1 MSDILEKLNG
11 PQREAVTTI
20 EGPVMV
26 IAGAGSGKTRALT
39 HRIAYMI
46 QQGINP
52 FSIMALTFTNKA
64 AKEMKER
71 IMQLVEPGAARNVWM
86 GTFHSIFAR
95 ILRIEAA
102 SLGYTPDFT
111 IYDTD
116 DSKSL
121 VNSILKEMQLDSK
134 AYPTKYVLHRISM
147 AKSALYTAEDYCD
160 NAEIQEQDRRA
171 QKPLT
176 GEIFKLYN
184 ARLKRANAMDFD
196 DILFNTNVLLRDF
209 PEILFKY
216 QRHFEYILVDE
227 YQDTNY
233 AQYLII
239 KRIAAMRE
247 NICVVGDDAQS
258 IYGFRGANIQ
268 NILNFKVDYPSH
280 KLIRLEQNYRSTK
293 TIVNAANSV
302 IANNKDQIK
311 KNVWSDKEEGELIT
325 LMRANSDNEEG
336 TLVANS
342 IFGYKMSRQLNNRDF
357 VVLYRTNAQSRSIEE
372 ALRKQDIPYR
382 IYGGLSFYD
391 RKEVKD
397 LLAYCRVTINPYD
410 EQALMRIINYPI
422 RGIGDTTKQK
432 LQVLAQQQNKTVW
445 DVMVSLDETNKDFN
459 MGTLTKLREFT
470 TMIQS
475 FQTQIEKMTAFELAK
490 HITSTIGLL
499 KVLKEEGTPEAESR
513 VQNVEELLNAIMEFS
528 DKQVDEVT
536 GEQMTVSLTKFM
548 QDVALLTDQ
557 DQKEDENADLVTMM
571 TIHSAKGLE
580 FPYVYIVGLE
590 ENLFPGIQSLSTR
603 EDLEEERRLFYVAIT
618 RAETKLIISYAESRY
633 RWGNLSLSEPS
644 RFIEE
649 INPDL
654 IEKTKKA
661 SFRGTTIKEERGYNP
676 FSSSKG
682 YYGTRETEDG
692 RRGYGYGTRDT
703 EDGRRGYGYGTRE
716 TEDGRRSYGY
726 GKPSVPET
734 PKVSAAPQD
743 SDADF
748 VPADPEI
755 ISAGQ
760 RVLHSKF
767 GQGTVMKV
775 EGTGP
780 NKKASVAFDTCGTK
794 LLMLRFAKL
803 SVKN

>member
-1 MSDILEKLNG
+1 MSDILKYLNE

-46 QQGINP
+46 EQGINP

-102 SLGYTPDFT
+102 SLGYTPEFT

-116 DSKSL
+116 DSKTL
-121 VNSILKEMQLDSK
+121 INAILKEREIDTK
-134 AYPTKYVLHRISM
+134 AYPAKYILHRISM
-147 AKSALYTAEDYCD
+147 AKSALYTPEDYCE

-171 QKPLT
+171 NKPLI
-176 GEIFKLYN
+176 GEIFKTYN
-184 ARLKRANAMDFD
+184 SRLKRANAMDFD

-209 PEILFKY
+209 PDILYKY

-268 NILNFKVDYPSH
+268 NILNFKIDYPEQ

-293 TIVNAANSV
+293 TIVKAANSV
-302 IANNKDQIK
+302 IANKDQIK

-325 LMRANSDNEEG
+325 LLRATSDNEEG

-342 IFGYKMSRQLNNRDF
+342 IFGYKMSRQLANKDF
-357 VVLYRTNAQSRSIEE
+357 VILYRTNAQSRSLEE
-372 ALRKQDIPYR
+372 ALRKQDIPYK

-397 LLAYCRVTINPYD
+397 LLAYFRVVINPTD
-410 EQALMRIINYPI
+410 EQALLRIINYPA

-432 LQVLAQQQNKTVW
+432 LQVIADERKCTVW
-445 DVMVSLDETNKDFN
+445 DVLKSLNEQSTEFN
-459 MGTLTKLREFT
+459 MGTVNKLTNFV

-475 FQTQIEKMTAFELAK
+475 FQTQLDKMNAFELAK
-490 HITSTIGLL
+490 HITETVGII
-499 KVLKEEGTPEAESR
+499 KVLKEDESPDGVMR
-513 VQNVEELLNAIMEFS
+513 VQNIEELLNAIQEFS

-536 GEQMTVSLTKFM
+536 GEQMTVNLPKFM
-548 QDVALLTDQ
+548 EDVALLTDQ
-557 DQKEDENADLVTMM
+557 DEKEEEGADYVTLM

-603 EDLEEERRLFYVAIT
+603 EDLEEERRLFYVALT
-618 RAETKLIISYAESRY
+618 RAETKLILSYAESRY
-633 RWGNLSLSEPS
+633 RWGNITLSEPS
-644 RFIEE
+644 RFIDE
-649 INPDL
+649 IDPEL
-654 IEKTKKA
+654 IERTKKA
-661 SFRGTTIKEERGYNP
+661 SFRGTTIKEDRGFNP
-676 FSSSKG
+676 FSGRGAWTYSGDKRYQSSQRPLS
-682 YYGTRETEDG
+682 TV
-692 RRGYGYGTRDT
+692 
-703 EDGRRGYGYGTRE
+703 
-716 TEDGRRSYGY
+716 S
-726 GKPSVPET
+726 SQNT
-734 PKVSAAPQD
+734 PKAAD
-743 SDADF
+743 SDF
-748 VPADPEI
+748 VPVDADEI
-755 ISAGQ
+755 EAGM
-760 RVLHSKF
+760 RVLHQKF
-767 GQGTVMKV
+767 GQGTVVKV
-775 EGTGP
+775 EGVGP
-780 NKKASVAFDTCGTK
+780 NKKASVDFDESGNK
-794 LLMLRFAKL
+794 MLMLKFAKL
-803 SVKN
+803 SILKQ

>member
-1 MSDILEKLNG
+1 MSDILEYLNE

-20 EGPVMV
+20 DGPVMV

-46 QQGINP
+46 QQGVNP

-102 SLGYTPDFT
+102 NLGYTSEFT

-116 DSKSL
+116 DSKTL
-121 VNSILKEMQLDSK
+121 INTILKEREIDTK
-134 AYPTKYVLHRISM
+134 AYPAKYILHRISM
-147 AKSALYTAEDYCD
+147 AKSALYTPEDYME

-171 QKPLT
+171 NKPLI
-176 GEIFKLYN
+176 GEIFKTYN
-184 ARLKRANAMDFD
+184 SRLKRANAMDFD

-209 PEILFKY
+209 PDILYKY

-239 KRIAAMRE
+239 RRIAAMRE

-268 NILNFKVDYPSH
+268 NILNFKVDYPEN

-293 TIVNAANSV
+293 TIVKAANSV

-325 LMRANSDNEEG
+325 LLRATSDNEEG

-342 IFGYKMSRQLNNRDF
+342 IFGYKMSRQLSNKDF
-357 VVLYRTNAQSRSIEE
+357 VILYRTNAQSRSLEE
-372 ALRKQDIPYR
+372 ALRKQDIPYI

-397 LLAYCRVTINPYD
+397 LLAYFRVVINPTD
-410 EQALMRIINYPI
+410 EQALLRIINYPA

-432 LQVLAQQQNKTVW
+432 LQVIADQRQCTVW
-445 DVMVSLDETNKDFN
+445 DVLTSLNETSNDFN
-459 MGTLTKLREFT
+459 MGTINKLCNFVT
-470 TMIQS
+470 LIQS
-475 FQTQIEKMTAFELAK
+475 FQTQINKMNAFELAK
-490 HITSTIGLL
+490 HITDNVGII
-499 KVLKEEGTPEAESR
+499 KVLKEDESPEGVMR
-513 VQNVEELLNAIMEFS
+513 VQNIEELLNAIMEFS
-528 DKQVDEVT
+528 DRQVDEVT
-536 GEQMTVSLTKFM
+536 GEQMTVNLPKFM
-548 QDVALLTDQ
+548 EDVALLTDQ
-557 DQKEDENADLVTMM
+557 DKKEDENADYVTLM

-603 EDLEEERRLFYVAIT
+603 EDLEEERRLFYVALT
-618 RAETKLIISYAESRY
+618 RAETKLILSYAESRY
-633 RWGNLSLSEPS
+633 RWGNLTLSEPS
-644 RFIEE
+644 RFIDE
-649 INPDL
+649 IDPSL
-654 IEKTKKA
+654 IERTKKA
-661 SFRGTTIKEERGYNP
+661 SFRGTTIKEEPRFNP
-676 FSSSKG
+676 FGSNKGAWTYSGDKRYERPANTTSFRAEQNGVEKSPSSYPKFS
-682 YYGTRETEDG
+682 
-692 RRGYGYGTRDT
+692 
-703 EDGRRGYGYGTRE
+703 
-716 TEDGRRSYGY
+716 
-726 GKPSVPET
+726 PS
-734 PKVSAAPQD
+734 
-743 SDADF
+743 DF
-748 VPADPEI
+748 IPADASEI
-755 ISAGQ
+755 QLGQ
-760 RVLHSKF
+760 RVLHQKF
-767 GQGTVMKV
+767 GQGTVVKV
-775 EGTGP
+775 EGVGP
-780 NKKASVAFDTCGTK
+780 NKKASVDFDEGGNK
-794 LLMLRFAKL
+794 MLMLKFAKL
-803 SVKN
+803 SILKQ

>member
-116 DSKSL
+116 DSKTL
-121 VNSILKEMQLDSK
+121 VNNILKEMQLDAK

-147 AKSALYTAEDYCD
+147 AKSALYTPEDYCD
-160 NAEIQEQDRRA
+160 NADIQEQDRRA

-239 KRIAAMRE
+239 RRIAAMRE

-258 IYGFRGANIQ
+258 IYSFRGANIQ

-325 LMRANSDNEEG
+325 LLRATSDNEEG

-357 VVLYRTNAQSRSIEE
+357 VILYRTNAQSRSLEE
-372 ALRKQDIPYR
+372 ALRKQDIPYK

-397 LLAYCRVTINPYD
+397 LLAYLRVVINPYD
-410 EQALMRIINYPI
+410 EQALMRIINYPM

-432 LQVLAQQQNKTVW
+432 LQVIAQQRQSTVW
-445 DVMVSLDETNKDFN
+445 DVMTSLDEMSKDFN
-459 MGTLTKLREFT
+459 MGTVNKLREFVI
-470 TMIQS
+470 MMQS
-475 FQTQIEKMTAFELAK
+475 FQAQLDKMNAFELAK
-490 HITSTIGLL
+490 HVSDTIRLIS
-499 KVLKEEGTPEAESR
+499 VLKEDDTPESLTR
-513 VQNVEELLNAIMEFS
+513 VQNIEELLNAIMEFS

-536 GEQMTVSLTKFM
+536 GEQMTVSLNKFM
-548 QDVALLTDQ
+548 EDVALVTDQ
-557 DQKEDENADLVTMM
+557 DQKEDADADLVTLM

-590 ENLFPGIQSLSTR
+590 ENLFPGAQSISTR
-603 EDLEEERRLFYVAIT
+603 EELEEERRLFYVALT
-618 RAETKLIISYAESRY
+618 RAETKLILSYAESRY
-633 RWGNLSLSEPS
+633 RWGSLTICEPS
-644 RFIEE
+644 RFIDE

-654 IEKTKKA
+654 IERTKKA
-661 SFRGTTIKEERGYNP
+661 SFRGATAKEERGYNP
-676 FSSSKG
+676 FVHGRSTPWSGSQRHG
-682 YYGTRETEDG
+682 GVTE
-692 RRGYGYGTRDT
+692 R
-703 EDGRRGYGYGTRE
+703 
-716 TEDGRRSYGY
+716 
-726 GKPSVPET
+726 PSAPAT
-734 PKVSAAPQD
+734 PKTQAAPQASD
-743 SDADF
+743 SDF
-748 VPADPEI
+748 VPADPES
-755 ISAGQ
+755 ISLGQ
-760 RVLHSKF
+760 RVLHQKF
-767 GQGTVMKV
+767 GQGTVVKV

-803 SVKN
+803 SVLTR

>member
-121 VNSILKEMQLDSK
+121 VNNILKEMQLDAK

-147 AKSALYTAEDYCD
+147 AKSALYTPEDYCN
-160 NAEIQEQDRRA
+160 NADIQEQDRRA
-171 QKPLT
+171 NKPMT

-239 KRIAAMRE
+239 RRIAAMRE

-258 IYGFRGANIQ
+258 IYSFRGANIQ

-293 TIVNAANSV
+293 TIVNAANCV

-325 LMRANSDNEEG
+325 LLRATSDNEEG

-342 IFGYKMSRQLNNRDF
+342 IFGYKMSKQMNNRDF
-357 VVLYRTNAQSRSIEE
+357 VILYRTNAQSRSLEE
-372 ALRKQDIPYR
+372 ALRKQDIPYK

-397 LLAYCRVTINPYD
+397 LLAYLRVVINPYD
-410 EQALMRIINYPI
+410 EQALMRIINYPM

-432 LQVLAQQQNKTVW
+432 LQVIAQQRQSTVW
-445 DVMVSLDETNKDFN
+445 DVMTSLDETSTEFN
-459 MGTLTKLREFT
+459 MGTVNKLREFVI
-470 TMIQS
+470 MMQS
-475 FQTQIEKMTAFELAK
+475 FQAQLDKMNAFELAK
-490 HITSTIGLL
+490 HVSDTIKLIN
-499 KVLKEEGTPEAESR
+499 VLKEDDTPESLTR
-513 VQNVEELLNAIMEFS
+513 VQNIEELLNAIMEFS
-528 DKQVDEVT
+528 DKQIDEVT
-536 GEQMTVSLTKFM
+536 GEQMKVSLNKFM
-548 QDVALLTDQ
+548 EDVALVTDQ
-557 DQKEDENADLVTMM
+557 DQKEDENADLVTLM

-590 ENLFPGIQSLSTR
+590 ENLFPGAQSISTR
-603 EDLEEERRLFYVAIT
+603 EELEEERRLFYVALT
-618 RAETKLIISYAESRY
+618 RAETKLILSYAESRY
-633 RWGNLSLSEPS
+633 RWGSLTICEPS
-644 RFIEE
+644 RFIDE

-661 SFRGTTIKEERGYNP
+661 SFRGTTIKEDRKYNP
-676 FSSSKG
+676 FGHNSGSSWGSSRQT
-682 YYGTRETEDG
+682 YSYSSRTSYSTRPTQEP
-692 RRGYGYGTRDT
+692 
-703 EDGRRGYGYGTRE
+703 
-716 TEDGRRSYGY
+716 
-726 GKPSVPET
+726 KT
-734 PKVSAAPQD
+734 PAEPKAPVT
-743 SDADF
+743 DF
-748 VPADPEI
+748 VSVDPEVI
-755 ISAGQ
+755 NVGQ
-760 RVLHSKF
+760 RVLHQKF
-767 GQGTVMKV
+767 GQGTVKTV

-780 NKKASVAFDTCGTK
+780 NKKAAVVFDDCGLK
-794 LLMLRFAKL
+794 NLMLKFAKL
-803 SVKN
+803 SVLNKYL

>member
-1 MSDILEKLNG
+1 VSDILKFLNE

-46 QQGINP
+46 EQGINP

-102 SLGYTPDFT
+102 SLGYTSEFT

-116 DSKSL
+116 DSKTL
-121 VNSILKEMQLDSK
+121 INAILKEREIDTK
-134 AYPTKYVLHRISM
+134 AYPAKYILHRISM
-147 AKSALYTAEDYCD
+147 AKSALYTPEDYCE
-160 NAEIQEQDRRA
+160 NADIQEQDRRA
-171 QKPLT
+171 NKPLI
-176 GEIFKLYN
+176 GEIFKTYN
-184 ARLKRANAMDFD
+184 SRLKRANAMDFD

-209 PEILFKY
+209 PDILLKY

-268 NILNFKVDYPSH
+268 NILNFKIDYPEQR
-280 KLIRLEQNYRSTK
+280 LIRLEQNYRSTK
-293 TIVNAANSV
+293 TIVKAANSV

-325 LMRANSDNEEG
+325 LLRATSDNEEG

-342 IFGYKMSRQLNNRDF
+342 IFGYKMSRQLANKDF
-357 VVLYRTNAQSRSIEE
+357 VILYRTNAQSRSLEE
-372 ALRKQDIPYR
+372 ALRKQDIPYK

-397 LLAYCRVTINPYD
+397 LLAYFRVVINPND
-410 EQALMRIINYPI
+410 EQALLRIINYPA

-432 LQVLAQQQNKTVW
+432 LQVIADERKCTVW
-445 DVMVSLDETNKDFN
+445 DVLKSLNEQSTEFN
-459 MGTLTKLREFT
+459 MGTINKLSNFV

-475 FQTQIEKMTAFELAK
+475 FQTQLDKMNAFELAK
-490 HITSTIGLL
+490 HITETVGII
-499 KVLKEEGTPEAESR
+499 KVLKEDESPDGVMR
-513 VQNVEELLNAIMEFS
+513 VQNIEELLNAIQEFS

-536 GEQMTVSLTKFM
+536 GEQVVVVLHEKLTKTADLTRCTAEKHLFPCLKKRLHLCIYFIFLALYKLGPAKVIKIFLAGNDFMQTFFTIVTIADSTDSTTVIKYLFSQQREDAAGRTSGPERVIIAPARIDSLRFCVQLYVLAHTQTFATCNTGVVVNMRIKEPLFIGQHLYGLCRAGGIAGRTTTALVLPQYGNIVLTHPCLRVSIILCFASIVFAIFSMGGPINFPSLTATPFPSFTASWESCTIS
-548 QDVALLTDQ
+548 VAQAT
-557 DQKEDENADLVTMM
+557 
-571 TIHSAKGLE
+571 
-580 FPYVYIVGLE
+580 
-590 ENLFPGIQSLSTR
+590 
-603 EDLEEERRLFYVAIT
+603 
-618 RAETKLIISYAESRY
+618 
-633 RWGNLSLSEPS
+633 
-644 RFIEE
+644 
-649 INPDL
+649 
-654 IEKTKKA
+654 
-661 SFRGTTIKEERGYNP
+661 
-676 FSSSKG
+676 SSS
-682 YYGTRETEDG
+682 
-692 RRGYGYGTRDT
+692 
-703 EDGRRGYGYGTRE
+703 
-716 TEDGRRSYGY
+716 
-726 GKPSVPET
+726 
-734 PKVSAAPQD
+734 
-743 SDADF
+743 
-748 VPADPEI
+748 
-755 ISAGQ
+755 
-760 RVLHSKF
+760 
-767 GQGTVMKV
+767 
-775 EGTGP
+775 EG
-780 NKKASVAFDTCGTK
+780 
-794 LLMLRFAKL
+794 
-803 SVKN
+803 VK

>member
-1 MSDILEKLNG
+1 
-11 PQREAVTTI
+11 
-20 EGPVMV
+20 MV

-116 DSKSL
+116 DSKTL
-121 VNSILKEMQLDSK
+121 VNNILKEMQLDAK

-147 AKSALYTAEDYCD
+147 AKSALYTPEDYCD
-160 NAEIQEQDRRA
+160 NADIQEQDRRA
-171 QKPLT
+171 QKPMT

-239 KRIAAMRE
+239 RRIAAMRE

-258 IYGFRGANIQ
+258 IYSFRGANIQ

-325 LMRANSDNEEG
+325 LLRATSDNEEG

-357 VVLYRTNAQSRSIEE
+357 VILYRTNAQSRSLEE

-397 LLAYCRVTINPYD
+397 LLAYLRVVINPYD
-410 EQALMRIINYPI
+410 EQALMRIINYPM

-432 LQVLAQQQNKTVW
+432 LQVIAQQRQSTVW
-445 DVMVSLDETNKDFN
+445 DVMTSLNETSTEFN
-459 MGTLTKLREFT
+459 MGIVNRLREFVI
-470 TMIQS
+470 MMQS
-475 FQTQIEKMTAFELAK
+475 FQAQLDKMNAFELAK
-490 HITSTIGLL
+490 HVSDTIKLIN
-499 KVLKEEGTPEAESR
+499 VLKDDETPESLAR
-513 VQNVEELLNAIMEFS
+513 VENIEELLNAIMEFS
-528 DKQVDEVT
+528 DKQIDEVT
-536 GEQMTVSLTKFM
+536 GEQMKVSLNKFM
-548 QDVALLTDQ
+548 EDVALVTDQ
-557 DQKEDENADLVTMM
+557 DMKEDGDADVVTLM

-590 ENLFPGIQSLSTR
+590 ENLFPGAQSISTR
-603 EDLEEERRLFYVAIT
+603 EELEEERRLFYVAIT
-618 RAETKLIISYAESRY
+618 RAETKLIMSYAESRY
-633 RWGNLSLSEPS
+633 RWGSLTMCEPS
-644 RFIEE
+644 RFIDE

-661 SFRGTTIKEERGYNP
+661 SFRGATIKEEHTYNP
-676 FSSSKG
+676 FSHDRGSSWG
-682 YYGTRETEDG
+682 SSRQTT
-692 RRGYGYGTRDT
+692 
-703 EDGRRGYGYGTRE
+703 
-716 TEDGRRSYGY
+716 SYSSRTTY
-726 GKPSVPET
+726 SAKPAYE
-734 PKVSAAPQD
+734 PKAPVT
-743 SDADF
+743 DF
-748 VPADPEI
+748 VFVDPEVI
-755 ISAGQ
+755 NVGH
-760 RVLHSKF
+760 RVLHQKF
-767 GQGTVMKV
+767 GQGTVKTV

-780 NKKASVAFDTCGTK
+780 NKKAAVVFDDCGLK
-794 LLMLRFAKL
+794 NLMLKFAKL
-803 SVKN
+803 SVLNKYL